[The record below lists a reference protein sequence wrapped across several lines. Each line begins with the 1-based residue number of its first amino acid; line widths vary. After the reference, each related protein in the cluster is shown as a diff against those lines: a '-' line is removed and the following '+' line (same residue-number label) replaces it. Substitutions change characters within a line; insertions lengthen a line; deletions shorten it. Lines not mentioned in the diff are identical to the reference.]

1 MELEERGTS
10 DGEAGADAFRF
21 GVGEEVLARL
31 AGAAVTLV
39 GSPIGVTA
47 AAAMP
52 TWTIGSIIA
61 RHWRG
66 YALYL
71 LSFQHDGRLY
81 LCWIDESGIEGT
93 V

>member
-10 DGEAGADAFRF
+10 DGEAGAGAFRF

-31 AGAAVTLV
+31 ADAAVTPV
-39 GSPIGVTA
+39 GSPIPVRSA
-47 AAAMP
+47 VAMP

-61 RHWRG
+61 RRWRG
-66 YALYL
+66 HALYL
-71 LSFQHDGRLY
+71 LSFRHDARLY